1 MKYVI
6 SVLLLSVLS
15 MPLFAELPVGKKPPE
30 IVLSGDLGARVNGTP
45 WSSSEIKGKVFTMF
59 YVDPDEK
66 DLNDHVSKRL
76 KKEKFPKEKVGSIAI
91 INMDASWAPNFA
103 IESSLEDKQK
113 EYPTTIYVKDFEK
126 VLVDKWKLTDD
137 SSDVLAFDKTG
148 KVIFSKDGKLSDAD
162 VEKLLQAIRDN
173 M

>member
-1 MKYVI
+1 MKCVI
-6 SVLLLSVLS
+6 SILLLSFLS
-15 MPLFAELPVGKKPPE
+15 MPLFAELPVGKKPPV
-30 IVLSGDLGARVNGTP
+30 INLSGDLGARVDGTP

-76 KKEKFPKEKVGSIAI
+76 KKENFPKDKVGSIAV

-126 VLVDKWKLTDD
+126 VLVKKWKLKDD
-137 SSDVLAFDKTG
+137 SSDILAFDKTG
-148 KVIFSKDGKLSDAD
+148 KVIFSKDGKLSEAD
-162 VEKLLQAIRDN
+162 IERLLQAIRDN